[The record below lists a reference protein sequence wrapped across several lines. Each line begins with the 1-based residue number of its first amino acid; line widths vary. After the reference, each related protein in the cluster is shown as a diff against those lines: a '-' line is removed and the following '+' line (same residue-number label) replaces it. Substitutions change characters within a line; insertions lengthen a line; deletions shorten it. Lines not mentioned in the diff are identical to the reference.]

1 MSNFEDIDKI
11 FRTKCST
18 KTIQANDNGFFMNFC
33 NTIINSFPSEED
45 FQDWLKNNF
54 AKCESDYE
62 KIQLLYNDPTVSWEI
77 LGTLEHVAEIYRKKD
92 SMFSWQKREQV
103 QKLVKAYDDG
113 KGNVPLDKVLILAS
127 QAVMRAPMKG
137 KFGRKLMRIYQRI

>member
-18 KTIQANDNGFFMNFC
+18 KTIQSNENGFFMNFC
-33 NTIINSFPSEED
+33 LTVINSFSSDSD

-54 AKCESDYE
+54 AKCETDYE
-62 KIQLLYNDPTVSWEI
+62 KLQFLYNDPTVSWEI
-77 LGTLEHVAEIYRKKD
+77 LGTLEHVQEVYRKKD

-103 QKLVKAYDDG
+103 QKLLRSYDEG
-113 KGNVPLDKVLILAS
+113 RSSVPLDKVLILAS

-137 KFGRKLMRIYQRI
+137 EEEINMQHK